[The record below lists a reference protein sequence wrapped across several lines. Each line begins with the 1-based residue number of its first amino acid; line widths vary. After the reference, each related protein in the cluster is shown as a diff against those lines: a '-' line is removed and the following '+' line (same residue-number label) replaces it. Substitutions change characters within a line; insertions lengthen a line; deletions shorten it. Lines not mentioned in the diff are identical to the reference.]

1 MLKLSNFTGWSLAIY
16 LYACGGTMSLAAL
29 IPLSLL
35 TSALLWFGFEVT
47 DALKIQPHSVPGAPI
62 ASQVAHDLNIKV
74 RA

>member
-1 MLKLSNFTGWSLAIY
+1 MLKLSNFTGWSLAVY
-16 LYACGGTMSLAAL
+16 LYACGGTMSLTAL

-35 TSALLWFGFEVT
+35 TAAMLWFGFEVT
-47 DALKIQPHSVPGAPI
+47 NELKAHPNSVPGAPI

>member
-1 MLKLSNFTGWSLAIY
+1 MRLSNITGWTLATY
-16 LYACGGTMSLAAL
+16 LYACGGTMSLTAL

-35 TSALLWFGFEVT
+35 TAAMLWFGFEAT
-47 DALKIQPHSVPGAPI
+47 DALKAQPNSVPGAPI